1 MIKLLIADDEALE
14 REAIKF
20 IIDAN
25 FPDCFEVREA
35 ETGRETIALARQ
47 FLPDL
52 LFLDIKM
59 PGCNG
64 IEAAREIREIVPECR
79 MIILS
84 AYHQFNYAQSAISFG
99 VEEYLTKPAPPAKI
113 VQTLTRVLKAIDETR
128 LKKIRDAE
136 TARRLEQISKYVKD
150 EFLIRVALGEM
161 EVETAKA
168 YFDILQLDFQALLF
182 AILRVPKPA
191 AAPGAEIDRTILQTD
206 ILRCLQE
213 EIDALGNSA
222 LIRTIGNDF
231 FMLLLIR
238 QELDEYQS
246 RLFGINLFNKIKRA
260 VSQKFG
266 LMMNIGIS
274 NIIFRIGDIYTACQQ
289 AKQSLSWDETPGSTT
304 SFGDISKDRDLST
317 YPLYKEDQLLDY
329 LIGGNPEKTL
339 ELLGELLN
347 WLETAYQGEIV
358 ILKEK
363 VYELLLV
370 LSRKIIL
377 NSSLDGYS
385 IDIDSLRHA
394 IINLKS
400 APEIWEF
407 AQNFVTD
414 NIQEISR
421 LKKSRASAL
430 IAIVSDYLDNNY
442 AQEIS
447 LEDVASYVQ
456 ISSFYLSKIFKKEL
470 GENFI
475 DYLTGIRI
483 RKAKEILANP
493 LNNVK
498 DACYQ
503 VGYHDP
509 NYFARVFKKI
519 SGMTPTE
526 YQSKYMR

>member
-20 IIDAN
+20 IIDGN
-25 FPDCFEVREA
+25 FPDCFEVCEA

-79 MIILS
+79 IIILS

-99 VEEYLTKPAPPAKI
+99 ADEYLTKPAPPAKI
-113 VQTLTRVLKAIDETR
+113 VDTLTRMLKVIDETR

-136 TARRLEQISKYVKD
+136 TVRRLEQISKYLKD

-161 EVETAKA
+161 EVETGKA
-168 YFDILQLDFQALLF
+168 YFDILQLDFEALLF

-191 AAPGAEIDRTILQTD
+191 ATPGAEINRTILQTD
-206 ILRCLQE
+206 ILRYLQDTV
-213 EIDALGNSA
+213 DASGHYA
-222 LIRTIGNDF
+222 LIRPIGNDI

-246 RLFGINLFNKIKRA
+246 RIFGINLFNEIKKA
-260 VSQKFG
+260 VYQKFG

-274 NIIFRIGDIYTACQQ
+274 NITSKVEDIYTACQQ
-289 AKQSLSWDETPGSTT
+289 AKQSLIYDETPGSTT
-304 SFGDISKDRDLST
+304 SFGDISKDQDLST
-317 YPLYKEDQLLDY
+317 YPLYKEDQLLEHV
-329 LIGGNPEKTL
+329 LRSNPEKTL
-339 ELLGELLN
+339 ALLRELLD

-358 ILKEK
+358 ILKAK

-370 LSRKIIL
+370 LSRKIIF
-377 NSSLDGYS
+377 NASWDGYT
-385 IDIDSLRHA
+385 IDIDSIRHA
-394 IINLKS
+394 IINLQS
-400 APEIWEF
+400 GPEIWAYAE
-407 AQNFVTD
+407 NFITEK
-414 NIQEISR
+414 IQEINR
-421 LKKSRASAL
+421 LKKSRASSL
-430 IAIVSDYLDNNY
+430 IAIVSDYLEKNY
-442 AQEIS
+442 AKEIS
-447 LEDVASYVQ
+447 LEDVATHVQ
-456 ISSFYLSKIFKKEL
+456 ISSFYLSKLFKKVL

-483 RKAKEILANP
+483 RKAKEILSNP